1 MHFQNLARSDGQKS
15 AGSPGPPPP
24 KSSKRFEPPRHSSRL
39 GVRRKIFFGYTL
51 VIGIAIAGNLIG
63 NLIQHRVEEGAL
75 TTFQKAN
82 MQSELLLEIRHHSQF
97 LIQRSQNLT
106 SLFEN
111 PKVYQNEVT
120 ELFQHILTLQQN
132 LLPEVELRQFVSRN
146 EGDENLSG
154 SQKELARLL
163 LNYERQLTK
172 YVENLKEILKRANTN
187 DPSERQVA
195 KQELLRLLDGP
206 LASSLDFSIDDL
218 ERAIQN
224 YKEKQRE
231 ASENLRQAG
240 NLGAKLYALVSVLSL
255 LLALG
260 LGILTSFAIARPL
273 STATQ
278 IANRVTRE
286 SDFSLQI
293 PVVDRDEI
301 GILSETIN
309 QLVRRVAEYTSEMQQ
324 SQAHLVQN
332 EKMMSL
338 GQMVAGIAHE
348 INNPANFIYGNLI
361 HTTSYVKDL
370 IFVLELYQ
378 AEYPESTEEI
388 QEAEEEADLEFLVDD
403 LPKMLE
409 SMTSGVERIR
419 QIVLSLRNF
428 SRLDESTVKIVNI
441 HAGIESTLLLLNYKL
456 RGIEV
461 KKEFGD
467 LPLVECYPA
476 QLNQVWMNLLENAID
491 ALEIAGVAKPQI
503 LIRTEEVSRDRVR
516 VKICDNGCGIP
527 EDRVQRI
534 FDPFFTTKPVGKGT
548 GLGLA
553 ICYQVVCD
561 HGGAIGVRSELDEG
575 TEVSVTTATRLPLAR
590 RKSL

>member
-1 MHFQNLARSDGQKS
+1 MR
-15 AGSPGPPPP
+15 
-24 KSSKRFEPPRHSSRL
+24 
-39 GVRRKIFFGYTL
+39 
-51 VIGIAIAGNLIG
+51 
-63 NLIQHRVEEGAL
+63 
-75 TTFQKAN
+75 TTP
-82 MQSELLLEIRHHSQF
+82 IC
-97 LIQRSQNLT
+97 
-106 SLFEN
+106 
-111 PKVYQNEVT
+111 
-120 ELFQHILTLQQN
+120 
-132 LLPEVELRQFVSRN
+132 
-146 EGDENLSG
+146 D
-154 SQKELARLL
+154 
-163 LNYERQLTK
+163 
-172 YVENLKEILKRANTN
+172 RA
-187 DPSERQVA
+187 A
-195 KQELLRLLDGP
+195 KQELLVLLDSQ
-206 LASSLDFSIDDL
+206 LTELLDLSLNDL
-218 ERAIQN
+218 GRVIQSYKNERQA
-224 YKEKQRE
+224 
-231 ASENLRQAG
+231 AADNLRLTN
-240 NLGAKLYALVSVLSL
+240 NLGTQLSAIVSILSL
-255 LLALG
+255 LLAVG
-260 LGILTSFAIARPL
+260 LGIFMSFAITRPL
-273 STATQ
+273 FAAIQ

-301 GILSETIN
+301 GVLSETIN

-370 IFVLELYQ
+370 ISILELYQ
-378 AEYPESTEEI
+378 EEYAESTEEI

-491 ALEIAGVAKPQI
+491 ALEIAGVAEPKI
-503 LIRTEEVSRDRVR
+503 LIQTEEVSRDRVQI
-516 VKICDNGCGIP
+516 KICD
-527 EDRVQRI
+527 
-534 FDPFFTTKPVGKGT
+534 K
-548 GLGLA
+548 
-553 ICYQVVCD
+553 
-561 HGGAIGVRSELDEG
+561 
-575 TEVSVTTATRLPLAR
+575 RLRHP
-590 RKSL
+590 